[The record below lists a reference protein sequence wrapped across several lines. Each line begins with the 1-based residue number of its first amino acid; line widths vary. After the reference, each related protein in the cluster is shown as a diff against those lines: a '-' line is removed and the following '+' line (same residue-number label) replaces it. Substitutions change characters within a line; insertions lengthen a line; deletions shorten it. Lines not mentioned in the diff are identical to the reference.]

1 MLPLMYGIRAC
12 CFHHGDGIP
21 RGIFQ
26 ILQIH
31 GKCRKTGIP
40 IVSDQLCLCHRIIYK
55 GNFDLCSIFNRFFLR
70 KNPEFTST
78 FSNDRATA
86 LTFPFIRVV
95 KPVRITDHP
104 CDRNDGLICRI
115 SNGVQLCLNLLVIVQ
130 RHRLS
135 LFRSLC
141 LLLSSDP
148 CSVSS
153 TDACCESC
161 APVSGTEPS
170 SCRRT
175 GIIKSSTR
183 HTASANTPP
192 QAADSPN
199 RTHIRL

>member
-1 MLPLMYGIRAC
+1 MYGIRAC
-12 CFHHGDGIP
+12 CFHHGNGIL
-21 RGIFQ
+21 RGSLQ

-104 CDRNDGLICRI
+104 RDRNDGLICRI
-115 SNGVQLCLNLLVIVQ
+115 SNGVQLCLNLLVIV
-130 RHRLS
+130 
-135 LFRSLC
+135 
-141 LLLSSDP
+141 
-148 CSVSS
+148 
-153 TDACCESC
+153 
-161 APVSGTEPS
+161 
-170 SCRRT
+170 
-175 GIIKSSTR
+175 
-183 HTASANTPP
+183 
-192 QAADSPN
+192 
-199 RTHIRL
+199 